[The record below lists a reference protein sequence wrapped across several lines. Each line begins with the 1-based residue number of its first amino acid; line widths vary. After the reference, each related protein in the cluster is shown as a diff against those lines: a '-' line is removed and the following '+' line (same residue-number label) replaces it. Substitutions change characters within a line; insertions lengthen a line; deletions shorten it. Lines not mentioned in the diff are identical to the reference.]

1 MNLQLS
7 LKTNW
12 VEMTKEKVKTEDYRD
27 ITPYWIKRLTYNE
40 IEMSIEDI
48 EYALCAM
55 RDGYTAEEVSDIY
68 GLYMKPFETN
78 TMTLGYPKKT
88 NKERV
93 LKLEHKGISFGFGN
107 PEWGADPNEVYF
119 IIKHGAIIPH
129 E

>member
-12 VEMTKEKVKTEDYRD
+12 FNMTKKNIKKEDYRD

-40 IEMSIEDI
+40 IDLTIEDI

-55 RDGYTAEEVSDIY
+55 RDGYTTEQVADIY
-68 GLYMKPFETN
+68 GLYIRPFKTN

-88 NKERV
+88 DNERI
-93 LKLEHKGISFGFGN
+93 LKLEHKGISVGFGN
-107 PEWGADPNEVYF
+107 PEWGADPNKVYF
-119 IIKHGAIIPH
+119 IIKHGAILN
-129 E
+129 ES